1 MKILIVSGGKAPS
14 KDIINSY
21 IEQGYEIIAADSGAN
36 CLYRYGITPKI
47 LLGDFDSIDKEILN
61 YFKDKTEILTVPKE
75 KDFTDTDLALNIA
88 IERKAKEIV
97 FLGCTGSRMDHF
109 LGNLCVLYKA
119 LEKNI
124 KAYIVDENNSITMIN
139 SPTTISGKKGDCF
152 SLIAFKED
160 VKNLTIKGAKYELNS
175 YYLSLSDNLTLS
187 NEFIKEEVSL
197 TFDSGTVILM
207 RCND

>member
-1 MKILIVSGGKAPS
+1 MKIAIVSGGKAPS
-14 KDIINSY
+14 EEILNIY
-21 IEQGYEIIAADSGAN
+21 IEKGYEIIAADSGAN
-36 CLYRYGITPKI
+36 CLYKYRITPKI
-47 LLGDFDSIDKEILN
+47 LLGDFDSIDKEVLN
-61 YFKDKTEILTVPKE
+61 YFKDKTEILTVPSE
-75 KDFTDTDLALNIA
+75 KDFTDTELALNMA
-88 IERKAKEIV
+88 IDLKAKDIV

-124 KAYIVDENNSITMIN
+124 KASIVDENNSITMIN
-139 SPTTISGKKGDCF
+139 TPTIIRGKKGECF

-187 NEFIKEEVSL
+187 NEFIEEEVSL
-197 TFDSGTVILM
+197 VFDSGTVILM
-207 RCND
+207 RCID

>member
-1 MKILIVSGGKAPS
+1 MKIAIVSGGKAPS
-14 KDIINSY
+14 KEILESY
-21 IEQGYEIIAADSGAN
+21 IEKGYEIIAADSGAN
-36 CLYRYGITPKI
+36 CLYQYGITPKI
-47 LLGDFDSIDKEILN
+47 LLGDFDSIDKKVLN
-61 YFKDKTEILTVPKE
+61 YFKEKTEILTVPSE

-88 IERKAKEIV
+88 IEHKSEEVV

-109 LGNLCVLYKA
+109 LGNLCVLYRA
-119 LEKNI
+119 LKENI

-139 SPTTISGKKGDCF
+139 TPTTISGKKGDCF

-175 YYLSLSDNLTLS
+175 YYLNLSDNLTLS
-187 NEFIKEEVSL
+187 NEFIEEQVSL

-207 RCND
+207 RCID